1 MISPLDEVSAL
12 IEQRTGLSVATRFR
26 NDLQHILNEVA
37 GNDLAGLCMALRQ
50 SPVSSPQWQAVVQA
64 LTIGET
70 YFFRDA
76 SMFRLLRSQVLLPL
90 IKQRREAHS
99 LEINIWCAGC
109 ATGEEPY
116 SLAITLLETLPDLNR
131 WTIRLIGTDINAAAL
146 EQAQAGL
153 YRDWAFRHCPAH
165 IRQRYFEI
173 NQGEWRI
180 RPEVC
185 RMVTF
190 QQANLLDQPPLPN
203 CDLILCRN
211 VLIYVAR
218 GYMGQVETSMY
229 NVLAPGGWLILGP
242 SEAMRTHRERW
253 ITHVFNDAIFYQ
265 KSPRPQPTPVTRRH
279 TPHAPARAADDAL
292 RAAAEQYHKA
302 LTAVHNDQPD
312 EAERLLVELLSN
324 QPDHA
329 QARTLLAFIFASRQ
343 ALPEAHAHLDAALRS
358 NSLLSDAHYLRATL
372 YLEAGEDK
380 MAEQALRAALYC
392 QRDHPLATFLI
403 GSVYARTGDL
413 LRAQRAW
420 AAAQSIAEALKP
432 EARISDLSDMT
443 VATFA
448 TLVQAQLDSLQ
459 G

>member
-1 MISPLDEVSAL
+1 
-12 IEQRTGLSVATRFR
+12 
-26 NDLQHILNEVA
+26 
-37 GNDLAGLCMALRQ
+37 
-50 SPVSSPQWQAVVQA
+50 
-64 LTIGET
+64 
-70 YFFRDA
+70 
-76 SMFRLLRSQVLLPL
+76 
-90 IKQRREAHS
+90 
-99 LEINIWCAGC
+99 
-109 ATGEEPY
+109 
-116 SLAITLLETLPDLNR
+116 
-131 WTIRLIGTDINAAAL
+131 
-146 EQAQAGL
+146 
-153 YRDWAFRHCPAH
+153 
-165 IRQRYFEI
+165 
-173 NQGEWRI
+173 
-180 RPEVC
+180 
-185 RMVTF
+185 MVTF